1 MIDDESR
8 LPVAQDNEEPD
19 RYGEALLYDLSKFL
33 TTLSLIAIGG
43 VLTLAD
49 SADRADVK
57 TINLI
62 LITVALA
69 LAAALSASTAGSIA
83 YGRYTGK
90 PLPRHL
96 HLYVKGA
103 FVLLGVG
110 LGMFISMWIDKL
122 N

>member
-1 MIDDESR
+1 MSDDDKPL
-8 LPVAQDNEEPD
+8 LPGEQGDGPH
-19 RYGEALLYDLSKFL
+19 YGEALLYDLGKFL
-33 TTLSLIAIGG
+33 TTLSLLAIGG
-43 VLTLAD
+43 VLTMAD

-57 TINLI
+57 TLNLI
-62 LITVALA
+62 MITVALA
-69 LAAALSASTAGSIA
+69 AAAALSASTAGSIA

-90 PLPRHL
+90 PLPRNL
-96 HLYVKGA
+96 HLYAKGA